1 MRSRIGYGLV
11 ITSAFLA
18 ADATAAQPAATPID
32 RAQDFVQTQAIS
44 AHCQKILPGLKLQ
57 LQDGRERWLSTFE
70 PAQRQVAQ
78 TYAASKE
85 GKKLEKDVERD
96 ASRAFGRNT
105 LSAAATCISLL
116 GEYSP
121 AHPLPTGSA
130 MPAERVQHYMFHFAP
145 MALARLQCARLDG
158 IDVATQADGSETWQ
172 YRACGRV
179 ETVRMVPAGQSWS
192 MTDADRNRLFEAL
205 TQ

>member
-1 MRSRIGYGLV
+1 MRSRIGYALV

-18 ADATAAQPAATPID
+18 ADATAAQPAATPSD

-44 AHCQKILPGLKLQ
+44 ARCQKILPGLKLQ

-70 PAQRQVAQ
+70 PAQLQVAQ

-85 GKKLEKDVERD
+85 GKKLEMDVERD

-130 MPAERVQHYMFHFAP
+130 MPAERVQHYMFHFTP

-158 IDVATQADGSETWQ
+158 IDVATQADGSEAWQ

-179 ETVRMVPAGQSWS
+179 ETVRMAPAGQSWS

>member
-1 MRSRIGYGLV
+1 MV
-11 ITSAFLA
+11 ISFAFLA
-18 ADATAAQPAATPID
+18 TDAPAAPPAATSGE

-44 AHCQKILPGLKLQ
+44 ARCQKILPGLKLQ

-70 PAQRQVAQ
+70 PTQLQAAQA
-78 TYAASKE
+78 YAASKE
-85 GKKLEKDVERD
+85 GKRLGKEVERD

-116 GEYSP
+116 SEYSP

-130 MPAERVQHYMFHFAP
+130 MPAERVQHYMFHFTP

-179 ETVRMVPAGQSWS
+179 ETVRMAPVGQSWS

>member
-1 MRSRIGYGLV
+1 MV
-11 ITSAFLA
+11 ISFAFLA
-18 ADATAAQPAATPID
+18 TDAPAAPPAATSGE

-44 AHCQKILPGLKLQ
+44 ARCQKILPGLKLQ

-70 PAQRQVAQ
+70 PTQLQAAQA
-78 TYAASKE
+78 YAASKE
-85 GKKLEKDVERD
+85 GKRLGKEVERD

-116 GEYSP
+116 SEYSP

-130 MPAERVQHYMFHFAP
+130 MPAERVQHYMFHFTP

-172 YRACGRV
+172 YLACGRV
-179 ETVRMVPAGQSWS
+179 ETVRMAPVGQSWS